1 MLVGAV
7 YGGMVL
13 AIYPIGVAHTNDF
26 LPPEDAIAA
35 TGGLL
40 LAFGIGAML
49 GPIAAAWLMD
59 TGGRNALF
67 YYSPAGAQLPAGFTF
82 SRIRVRAP
90 AAVEVKTG
98 HVLLSPLP
106 PRSEA
111 GRVGAECG
119 STWCSAGSPA
129 P

>member
-59 TGGRNALF
+59 TGRPNALF
-67 YYSPAGAQLPAGFTF
+67 YCFAAGAVLHAGFTF
-82 SRIRVRAP
+82 WR
-90 AAVEVKTG
+90 
-98 HVLLSPLP
+98 L
-106 PRSEA
+106 
-111 GRVGAECG
+111 RVGAPACVEG
-119 STWCSAGSPA
+119 KTEFVPTSSLETAPVYPIEPAAGRDITCTYG
-129 P
+129 

>member
-59 TGGRNALF
+59 TGGRNAMF
-67 YYSPAGAQLPAGFTF
+67 YYSAPGDVPLAGFTF
-82 SRIRVRAP
+82 WRMRVPAP
-90 AAVEVKTG
+90 AALEEHMAFVP
-98 HVLLSPLP
+98 LSAVTPRPAQHRPLTT
-106 PRSEA
+106 A
-111 GRVGAECG
+111 AH
-119 STWCSAGSPA
+119 
-129 P
+129 